1 MLLVPI
7 GPINHH
13 KDFNIRAH
21 IFLCVIGMIFY
32 RYLAWKCKHLDL
44 SLKRLV
50 EELDGIRIALV
61 KSKIGNKV
69 EMIFEEMDVK
79 QAQLFFLLN
88 LEKYMLI

>member
-1 MLLVPI
+1 M
-7 GPINHH
+7 
-13 KDFNIRAH
+13 
-21 IFLCVIGMIFY
+21 
-32 RYLAWKCKHLDL
+32 

-61 KSKIGNKV
+61 KSKMGKKQ

-79 QAQLFFLLN
+79 QAQLFSLLN